1 MKKVI
6 ARNAAGKAVVTKYSV
21 SRREA
26 DSIRKSAGAASG
38 RLSQGQRAT
47 IALAQAKSGRFVSK
61 REAR

>member
-1 MKKVI
+1 VKKVI

-26 DSIRKSAGAASG
+26 DSIRKSAGSAAS

-47 IALAQAKSGRFVSK
+47 IAQAKSGRFVS
-61 REAR
+61 RRDAR